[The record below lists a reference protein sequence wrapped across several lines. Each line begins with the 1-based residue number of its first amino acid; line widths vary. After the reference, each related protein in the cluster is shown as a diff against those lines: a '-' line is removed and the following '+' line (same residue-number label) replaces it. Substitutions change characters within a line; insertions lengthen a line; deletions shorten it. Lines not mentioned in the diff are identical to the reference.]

1 MNEET
6 VPVKKSIFS
15 RSDVFGCPVDQMT
28 LDECIDVME
37 QSIKTKTRCHLIVVN
52 AAKVVKSRSDKE
64 LETII
69 READIVGADG
79 VPVVWA
85 SKILGQPLPGRVN
98 GTDVMERL
106 IELSDIKGYTI
117 FLLGAKENVIK
128 TAVDRLHQ
136 LYPSIN
142 IVGYR
147 NGYFN
152 SVQDEQNAIRMI
164 NNVKPDI
171 LLIGMGTPMKEQWV
185 KRHKH
190 NLNVGVIHG
199 VGGSF
204 DILGGVTKRAPRWMQ
219 KSGLE
224 WFYRLLQEPR
234 RMWKRYLITNTMFLK
249 LMFKASYH
257 RFFSNGK
264 AEDNR

>member
-1 MNEET
+1 MNEDT
-6 VPVKKSIFS
+6 VPVKNSVFK
-15 RSDVFGCPVDQMT
+15 RSNVFGCPVDQMT
-28 LDECIDVME
+28 LDQCIDIME
-37 QSIKTKTRCHLIVVN
+37 ASIKQQKRCHLIVVN
-52 AAKVVKSRSDKE
+52 AAKVVKSRSDRE
-64 LETII
+64 LKSII
-69 READIVGADG
+69 SEADIIGADG

-106 IELSDIKGYTI
+106 IELSDKRGYTI
-117 FLLGAKENVIK
+117 YLLGAKETVIR

-136 LYPSIN
+136 LYPSVN
-142 IVGYR
+142 IAGYR
-147 NGYFN
+147 NGYFDTI
-152 SVQDEQNAIRMI
+152 QDEEVAVREI
-164 NNVKPDI
+164 NKVKPDI

-190 NLNVGVIHG
+190 NLDVGVIHG

-234 RMWKRYLITNTMFLK
+234 RMWKRYLFTNILFLK
-249 LMFKASYH
+249 FMLKASLKRY
-257 RFFSNGK
+257 FLPKN
-264 AEDNR
+264 